1 MTNSKKANSA
11 AAKNSAKNQTEK
23 AWKTM
28 MAKMTREQF
37 AEKWKT
43 GVCVPRLPELKT
55 CSDIAKASADGTW
68 TRHIY
73 TNEDNGKTAYFK
85 YQYLQNGLYLT
96 IQCSIYVD
104 GENTY
109 NSGWKPYAK
118 VNATKIS
125 FDYDV
130 LDALYEEIA
139 DEMRDI
145 DREEWVK
152 VKFTKNAD
160 GLWDV
165 LLPEGYKYGNIRCEN
180 TESCGK
186 VSVGITVITIG
197 DSTVEMELHEN
208 EEGRTVV
215 ATIQDGSA
223 TEKQVKN
230 IIEELAEFFGCK
242 INSVKIRK
250 GGDDE

>member
-1 MTNSKKANSA
+1 MKKNSVATAQAEN
-11 AAKNSAKNQTEK
+11 NSAKNQTAK
-23 AWKTM
+23 AWKAM
-28 MAKMTREQF
+28 MQKMTREQF

-43 GVCVPRLPELKT
+43 GVCVPRIPELKT
-55 CSDIAKASADGTW
+55 CSAIAKASADGTW
-68 TRHIY
+68 ERHIY

-145 DREEWVK
+145 DREEYVK
-152 VKFTKNAD
+152 VKFTRNAD

-165 LLPEGYKYGNIRCEN
+165 LLPEGYEYG
-180 TESCGK
+180 T
-186 VSVGITVITIG
+186 
-197 DSTVEMELHEN
+197 
-208 EEGRTVV
+208 
-215 ATIQDGSA
+215 
-223 TEKQVKN
+223 
-230 IIEELAEFFGCK
+230 
-242 INSVKIRK
+242 IRK
-250 GGDDE
+250 EGDNE

>member
-1 MTNSKKANSA
+1 MKNSTKANSA
-11 AAKNSAKNQTEK
+11 EAKNSAKNQTAK
-23 AWKTM
+23 AWKAM
-28 MAKMTREQF
+28 MAKMTKTQF

-43 GVCVPRLPELKT
+43 GVCVPRIPELQT
-55 CSDIAKASADGTW
+55 CSAKAKISADGTW

-85 YQYLQNGLYLT
+85 YQFLQNGLYLT
-96 IQCSIYVD
+96 IQCSIYVE

-139 DEMRDI
+139 EEIKDI
-145 DREEWVK
+145 DGEEWVK
-152 VKFTKNAD
+152 VKFSKNSD

-165 LLPEGYKYGNIRCEN
+165 ILPAGYEYGTIRCED
-180 TESCGK
+180 TDCTLQ
-186 VSVGITVITIG
+186 GIEVRKEA
-197 DSTVEMELHEN
+197 DN
-208 EEGRTVV
+208 E
-215 ATIQDGSA
+215 
-223 TEKQVKN
+223 
-230 IIEELAEFFGCK
+230 
-242 INSVKIRK
+242 
-250 GGDDE
+250 